1 MGTFRQ
7 DTRLGKMV
15 PLMKTDDYND
25 KSVTTEKLADKAVT
39 DKKVAD
45 DAISTS
51 NIKNSTITTQKLT
64 DGSVTTDKLA
74 SESVTTEK
82 IAQGAVDSEQI
93 QYDAIRNEHI
103 EDDAVTTDKLFDRC
117 VQTDKLEDHAVTM
130 EKLADGSV
138 VNKKLAPD
146 AVSATKIAD
155 QAVLVSKIANE
166 VWEKLKQ
173 EYMRLDGTNSMKGH
187 LFLNGNSISGVRDI
201 FQNDVQLGAVI
212 SLSNSDEIILKT
224 IEVAGSEEPY
234 HRILADFQ
242 YGEVSFPDGK
252 VSSNGYK
259 TIDRTKIGLLVN
271 DGSVGL
277 AMTDSDIDGLFQQVF
292 QTVIG

>member
-51 NIKNSTITTQKLT
+51 NIKDSTITTQKLT

-103 EDDAVTTDKLFDRC
+103 EDDAITTDKLFDGC
-117 VQTDKLEDHAVTM
+117 VQTEKLENHAVTM

-166 VWEKLKQ
+166 VWDKLKD
-173 EYMRLDGTNSMKGH
+173 EYLRLDGTNSMKGH
-187 LFLNGNSISGVRDI
+187 LFLNGNTLSGVRDI
-201 FQNDVQLGAVI
+201 FQNDVRLGAVI

-224 IEVAGSEEPY
+224 IEVNGSEEPY

-259 TIDRTKIGLLVN
+259 TIDRTKIGFLVN

>member
-25 KSVTTEKLADKAVT
+25 KSVTTEKLADKAIT

-51 NIKNSTITTQKLT
+51 NIKDSSVTNQKVADGSITTE
-64 DGSVTTDKLA
+64 KLA
-74 SESVTTEK
+74 DNAVTSEK
-82 IAQGAVDSEQI
+82 IAQGAVDSAQI
-93 QYDAIRNEHI
+93 EYDAVMNHHI
-103 EDDAVTTDKLFDRC
+103 DDGAVTADKLFDGC
-117 VQTDKLEDHAVTM
+117 VQTEKLEDHAVTM

-146 AVSATKIAD
+146 SVSATKIAD

-166 VWEKLKQ
+166 VWEKLKS
-173 EYMRLDGTNSMKGH
+173 EYLRLDGRNFMKGNLDLSGH
-187 LFLNGNSISGVRDI
+187 YLMDVAMMGYTLKGKNSSLSFDEDNCDLKFTGFNGLAFTFNNGNFSVD
-201 FQNDVQLGAVI
+201 
-212 SLSNSDEIILKT
+212 
-224 IEVAGSEEPY
+224 
-234 HRILADFQ
+234 
-242 YGEVSFPDGK
+242 GESQSKGF
-252 VSSNGYK
+252 K
-259 TIDRTKIGLLVN
+259 TIDRTNIGLLVN

-277 AMTDSDIDGLFQQVF
+277 AMTDSDIDAITSQVF
-292 QTVIG
+292 TNYVNND

>member
-1 MGTFRQ
+1 
-7 DTRLGKMV
+7 MV

-45 DAISTS
+45 NAIATS
-51 NIKNSTITTQKLT
+51 NIKDLSVTSQKIANS
-64 DGSVTTDKLA
+64 SVTTEKLA
-74 SESVTTEK
+74 DNAVKSEK

-93 QYDAIRNEHI
+93 QYDAIKNEHI
-103 EDDAVTTDKLFDRC
+103 DDGAITE
-117 VQTDKLEDHAVTM
+117 DKLEDHAVTM

-155 QAVLVSKIANE
+155 QAVLVSKIADE
-166 VWEKLKQ
+166 VWNKLKN
-173 EYMRLDGTNSMKGH
+173 EYLRLDGTNSMKGH
-187 LFLNGNSISGVRDI
+187 LFLNGHTISGVRDI
-201 FQNDVQLGAVI
+201 FQNDIELGAVI
-212 SLSNSDEIILKT
+212 SLSSSGEIILKT
-224 IEVAGSEEPY
+224 IEVDGSEEPY
-234 HRILADFQ
+234 HRILADFKN
-242 YGEVSFPDGK
+242 GEVSFPDGK
-252 VSSNGYK
+252 VSSKGYK
-259 TIDRTKIGLLVN
+259 TTDRSNIGLLVN

>member
-51 NIKNSTITTQKLT
+51 NIKDSTITTQKLT

-93 QYDAIRNEHI
+93 QYDAVKNEHI
-103 EDDAVTTDKLFDRC
+103 DDGAVTTDKLFDRC
-117 VQTDKLEDHAVTM
+117 VQSEKLEDHSVTM

-138 VNKKLAPD
+138 VNKKIAPD

-166 VWEKLKQ
+166 VWEKLNN
-173 EYMRLDGTNSMKGH
+173 EYLRLDGKIAM
-187 LFLNGNSISGVRDI
+187 NGDLKMNHKAICNLSEIRGALDMGAAISLGVNDTIVKMISFGNDGNPVEDVIAKLSVSGVTFPKI
-201 FQNDVQLGAVI
+201 KV
-212 SLSNSDEIILKT
+212 
-224 IEVAGSEEPY
+224 
-234 HRILADFQ
+234 
-242 YGEVSFPDGK
+242 VSK
-252 VSSNGYK
+252 GYM
-259 TIDRTKIGLLVN
+259 TEDRTNIGLLVN